1 MNITNGQVSKLIEG
15 VVKHWREGVNTEDGL
30 YGYMLV
36 DRQKTYQEISE
47 EIFQVTY
54 KITKKNNHC
63 FDSGLALF
71 NQNLRFHS
79 GFLWGNISNDF
90 REIAVNIMNTNK
102 RKGDIYFFRYEYEID
117 VGVPEIRVVQLRQSV
132 LDYLMSG
139 NISSG
144 LASSW

>member
-1 MNITNGQVSKLIEG
+1 MNITNGQVSKLIEE
-15 VVKHWREGVNTEDGL
+15 VVKHWREGINTNDGL

-47 EIFQVTY
+47 EVFQVTY
-54 KITKKNNHC
+54 RTTEMNNRC
-63 FDSGLALF
+63 FDSGLTPF
-71 NQNLRFHS
+71 NQNLRFAA

-102 RKGDIYFFRYEYEID
+102 RKGDIYFFRYEYEVD
-117 VGVPEIRVVQLRQSV
+117 VGVPEVRVVQLRQSTI
-132 LDYLMSG
+132 DYLMSG